1 MPLTIQQWDE
11 IARETNSKKM
21 KLTFSDGTII
31 QNDKIVAEQM
41 SLEESLCSEENLRYG
56 CCESS
61 CFQIRIAY
69 TNKSF
74 VGLTVDVEMEY
85 PPQWFTLVNDIGE
98 TIVDQDN
105 VPITTFDEA
114 EAEEGY
120 KAVFGTFRVISDKP
134 TNDRKYRDLIC
145 YDLMYDILHANVID
159 WFENV
164 TFPISLKNLRDSFFT
179 SLGIEQVSTTL
190 INDNFMVQGAIEAS
204 YELSGRSIIESI
216 CEFNATFGHMR
227 SDGKFE
233 YISLPT
239 GNSVT
244 YPYYVDGSG
253 AYADY
258 VTETITGLTAVNA
271 QGDSGTF
278 VGTSEDNLYIMQSN
292 LMTFGAEGTQDLQ
305 TALTNVLTQISA
317 FTYRPFDVTVYG
329 NPMLPL
335 GTAIVLN
342 TKYQTINSF
351 VMNKYMSGI
360 QALRD
365 HLSAVGEQTYPSDV
379 NRIKNEIIRSTG
391 KIHKITNDVNELTSE
406 IYDDQGKSLIQQ
418 TLNEIVLKVDSNGKL
433 VKVALGDDAT
443 LGSTFTI
450 DADYIN
456 ITSDTIEFDN
466 SGYKVKGDVYTTIIN
481 PDNHIIETSYVDVP
495 YSEYFINRRSEMNEF
510 IKRAMDYTFEY
521 TSNSYKIVTSPGQSY
536 ETTQTI
542 EGALDSYNYISL
554 KSANEV
560 NTNEGNIGD
569 HVTGTALNVNI
580 GIHLA
585 LYDSMDFVLA
595 GGRYKSV
602 SGLDAQVLDF
612 SNYDVSITPFNECI
626 TKAFIS
632 VQKFSSYKYYYIKVS
647 EYLDYI
653 HQDDEFTVVT
663 QDIVNLGGAEYL
675 KVYQPYTS
683 VLSVEHGLTPDSSYG
698 YWCKTYLI
706 PHGGGTPYEVKV
718 FSLNDAL
725 ATKIDDW
732 DGVCKS
738 HLGNSWAGG
747 YIMHG
752 RDSLAHKYTCIWTNS
767 QLQFW
772 VDVTNVG
779 HVSDRRLKEDIEEVN
794 PNLVKAI
801 CECKTYQYKAFNR
814 NGLISV
820 GIIAQDFVA
829 NCEKYGIDPMDYEVC
844 QKSIFKADDDTE
856 YYYIEYSQYLTLK
869 SIHLQNQIDE
879 LKELIKK

>member
-379 NRIKNEIIRSTG
+379 NRISNEIVRTG
-391 KIHKITNDVNELTSE
+391 GKVHKLINDVNQLSSE
-406 IYDDQGKSLIQQ
+406 IYDEHGNSLIQQ
-418 TLNEIVLKVDSNGKL
+418 TLDEIVLKVDSNGKL
-433 VKVALGDDAT
+433 VQAKLSQNASQ
-443 LGSTFTI
+443 GSTFTI
-450 DADYIN
+450 VADTFILNSNNFKVTANGQITATSGTIGGLTITNTSIYGEESGVIPDGQVNEKLEIISSSLKTTLKTDIVHDATTHTVENHSESSIGYNPEKIWFRYK
-456 ITSDTIEFDN
+456 FDN
-466 SGYKVKGDVYTTIIN
+466 YDNYDGVKYNEYSGDHYYEWTIDSRGVLLQAWDIQHYHAGGQEKWGHSNDVVGFNNSLNTSLETIYTRLYNSCDKRLKHNIKPIDDKIIN
-481 PDNHIIETSYVDVP
+481 AIGRCETYQ
-495 YSEYFINRRSEMNEF
+495 FNLINRDEQGL
-510 IKRAMDYTFEY
+510 Y
-521 TSNSYKIVTSPGQSY
+521 
-536 ETTQTI
+536 
-542 EGALDSYNYISL
+542 L
-554 KSANEV
+554 
-560 NTNEGNIGD
+560 
-569 HVTGTALNVNI
+569 
-580 GIHLA
+580 GI
-585 LYDSMDFVLA
+585 M
-595 GGRYKSV
+595 
-602 SGLDAQVLDF
+602 AQDL
-612 SNYDVSITPFNECI
+612 
-626 TKAFIS
+626 
-632 VQKFSSYKYYYIKVS
+632 VS
-647 EYLDYI
+647 EC
-653 HQDDEFTVVT
+653 EK
-663 QDIVNLGGAEYL
+663 E
-675 KVYQPYTS
+675 
-683 VLSVEHGLTPDSSYG
+683 
-698 YWCKTYLI
+698 
-706 PHGGGTPYEVKV
+706 
-718 FSLNDAL
+718 
-725 ATKIDDW
+725 KIDAEDYRILQ
-732 DGVCKS
+732 K
-738 HLGNSWAGG
+738 G
-747 YIMHG
+747 Y
-752 RDSLAHKYTCIWTNS
+752 Y
-767 QLQFW
+767 
-772 VDVTNVG
+772 V
-779 HVSDRRLKEDIEEVN
+779 
-794 PNLVKAI
+794 PN
-801 CECKTYQYKAFNR
+801 
-814 NGLISV
+814 
-820 GIIAQDFVA
+820 
-829 NCEKYGIDPMDYEVC
+829 
-844 QKSIFKADDDTE
+844 DDTE
-856 YYYIEYSQYLTLK
+856 YYLIDYPQLALLQIQYLK
-869 SIHLQNQIDE
+869 KQIDE
-879 LKELIKK
+879 LKEIIDKK